1 MGAGAGDEAAVAA
14 AGVGAAVVA
23 AAAEGADC
31 VGTCDRAVGTGF
43 AGEPPIYIAA
53 PIRADSKTMT
63 MIIIAIAKPPI

>member
-1 MGAGAGDEAAVAA
+1 VGVIAVGAGDEAAVAA
-14 AGVGAAVVA
+14 AGVGAAT
-23 AAAEGADC
+23 AEGTDC

-53 PIRADSKTMT
+53 PIRADSKTTT